1 MEKRKAVRVF
11 LVEDLSHLKGV
22 IEDLLKSLGDFTVVA
37 SAQTEAEAIL
47 WLADHPEGW
56 DLAVV
61 DLVLEQGTG
70 MGVIARTK
78 GRRPGAKVVV
88 FSDYITEGISRYCMK
103 LGADAAIPKS
113 NMQEF
118 MDFCST
124 VATQTGIASWREP
137 SAGK

>member
-11 LVEDLSHLKGV
+11 LVEDMNQLKGV
-22 IEDLLKSLGDFTVVA
+22 IEDLLRSMGNFVVVA
-37 SAQTEAEAIL
+37 SAGTEAEAIL
-47 WLADHPEGW
+47 WLTENQGKW

-78 GRRPGAKVVV
+78 GRPSASKVVV
-88 FSDYITEGISRYCMK
+88 FSDYVTEGISKYCLK

-113 NMQEF
+113 DMPAFMEF
-118 MDFCST
+118 CG
-124 VATQTGIASWREP
+124 ALA
-137 SAGK
+137 

>member
-11 LVEDLSHLKGV
+11 LVEDMSHLKGV
-22 IEDLLKSLGDFTVVA
+22 IEDLLKSLGHFTVVGTA
-37 SAQTEAEAIL
+37 ATEAEAIL
-47 WLADHPEGW
+47 WLAEHAGQW

-70 MGVIARTK
+70 MGVIARTR
-78 GRRPGAKVVV
+78 GRNSDTKVVV
-88 FSDYITEGISRYCMK
+88 FSDYVTEGISRYCLK

-118 MDFCST
+118 IDFCGDM
-124 VATQTGIASWREP
+124 APA
-137 SAGK
+137 